1 MSTEAK
7 NTALRTL
14 FTFILMVCFSLGL
27 TANNGLLDKG
37 ISREEATADLNFYFK
52 VIDEQ
57 HGNPYLYIS
66 REEFQQLIAD
76 KIEALPEQVSY
87 QTISNTLIELN
98 QKIRCGHTSVTF
110 SANSFR
116 AISDT
121 PNFFPYPVS
130 IIDGE
135 LFIDFEDGDLP
146 YGARLTGIN
155 GIDAATVL
163 KELSLLPVTD
173 GFIETKVLRDIEKK
187 FGHYFLM
194 RYGASEQ
201 FKVSY
206 EMQDGVAKEATVAG
220 TTATQMLTNNY
231 YRPVYKTHERY
242 IHFTHLA
249 AVDSLSTLVM
259 TLNTF
264 NAKPEW
270 FLERMMSRYDE
281 EAQKFNFD
289 NLVIDIRNNEGGD
302 RRLLNI
308 LYQLVSGKTLSDP
321 SVNSTRTLDIDV
333 DQLRAVNGSISEDAA
348 VKAEDYLIERFVNAK
363 DGKFATDQIDW
374 YAGDFK
380 LDMDLSQLKF
390 EGQVYVL
397 TSGKTYSAAAD
408 LARILGNLDNVK
420 LIGEETGGA
429 HIARTANMLLN
440 YELPNTSM
448 KVQVPVIYEEF
459 VNTNKDNGVGRGTFP
474 DFLVTQTYEDMMNR
488 KDTAFEFALN
498 LIEQNTSLGSN

>member
-1 MSTEAK
+1 MSTAK
-7 NTALRTL
+7 KISPAKSLIIMIML
-14 FTFILMVCFSLGL
+14 VSFSLGL
-27 TANNGLLDKG
+27 TANKGLLDKG

-66 REEFQQLIAD
+66 REDFHQLIAD
-76 KIEALPEQVSY
+76 KIASLPEQVSY
-87 QTISNTLIELN
+87 QQISNTLVALN

-110 SANSFR
+110 SASSFR
-116 AISDT
+116 SIAET

-135 LFIDFEDGDLP
+135 LYIDFEDGAFP
-146 YGARLTGIN
+146 YGARLTKIN
-155 GIDAATVL
+155 GVDAGTIL
-163 KELSLLPVTD
+163 NELSLLPVTD
-173 GFIETKVLRDIEKK
+173 GYIKTKVLRDIEKK

-194 RYGASEQ
+194 RYGASEEFQ
-201 FKVSY
+201 VTY
-206 EMQDGVAKEATVAG
+206 EAGGVKEEMIVTG
-220 TTATQMLTNNY
+220 GTATEMLTNNY

-242 IHFTHLA
+242 IHFTHFA
-249 AVDSLSTLVM
+249 AVDSLNTLVM

-270 FLERMMSRYDE
+270 FLERVMSRYDA
-281 EAQKFNFD
+281 EAQKFNFN
-289 NLVIDIRNNEGGD
+289 NLVIDIRDNEGGD

-308 LYQLVSGKTLSDP
+308 LYQLVSGQTLSDP
-321 SVNSTRTLDIDV
+321 SLNSTRTLNIDQS
-333 DQLRAVNGSISEDAA
+333 QLRAINGSVSENA
-348 VKAEDYLIERFVNAK
+348 VLKAEDYLSERFVNTQN
-363 DGKFATDQIDW
+363 GNFATDQIDW

-380 LDMDLSQLKF
+380 LDLDLSQLKF

-429 HIARTANMLLN
+429 HVARTANMLLN
-440 YELPNTSM
+440 YELPNTGM

-459 VNTNKDNGVGRGTFP
+459 VNTDRDNGVGRGTFP
-474 DFLVTQTYEDMMNR
+474 DYLVTQTYEDMMNR
-488 KDTAFEFALN
+488 KDTAFTFVLN
-498 LIEQNTSLGSN
+498 LIQQSNSLGSN